1 MQMFDPLIG
10 GMIIGL
16 AVSIMLLWNGM
27 VTGISG
33 IIYGLLI
40 PSKGDVLWRV
50 LFILGLFIGGLIVKS
65 INPFVFSGTLPT
77 EQITVVI
84 AGLLVGFG
92 TVLGSGCTS
101 GHGVCGI
108 SRLSPRSLVA
118 TIVFICAGVFAV
130 AVFRKFGVMI

>member
-1 MQMFDPLIG
+1 MLELSPLIG

-16 AVSIMLLWNGM
+16 AVTIMLLWNGM

-40 PSKGDVLWRV
+40 PTKGDVLWRV
-50 LFILGLFIGGLIVKS
+50 LFILGLVTGGFIVKA
-65 INPFVFSGTLPT
+65 INPFVFSGALPT

-92 TVLGSGCTS
+92 ATLGSGCTS

-118 TIVFICAGVFAV
+118 TIVFISAGVFAV